1 MGLSNVRPT
10 SGELT
15 AIRWEVTDR
24 VATVW
29 LHRPH
34 RHNAW
39 TGTMHTEFRQV
50 MADLEHRDD
59 VRAVVVTGTPPAFCV
74 GGDSK
79 ALTDHGERGG
89 YDSGLPAEPAT
100 PGGGDRLDADMA
112 WQLGYRL
119 PIIAAVNGACAGVG
133 LSLVLFCDLRFVAAA
148 AKLTTAA
155 PKLGLPAEY
164 GASWMLPRLVGV
176 TRANDLLLSGRVV
189 TGAETADWGLWNGVE
204 ADGEATLEAARALR
218 SPARGDRR
226 PERRHDDQAPDRRRS
241 PAPRSRRLGHRFTP
255 PPRRSDGHRRVP
267 RRRRRPHREAPTHLL
282 SDEIPAHPSRHNL
295 ITPPAMRFR
304 PTPHATTSSHHQR

>member
-1 MGLSNVRPT
+1 MSATAPISDELS
-10 SGELT
+10 
-15 AIRWEVTDR
+15 AIRWEIADR

-39 TGTMHTEFRQV
+39 TGTMHAEYRRV
-50 MADLEHRDD
+50 MADIEHRDD

-79 ALTDHGERGG
+79 ALADHGERGG
-89 YDSGLPAEPAT
+89 YDSGLPSEPAR
-100 PGGGDRLDADMA
+100 PGGGAGLDADMV

-119 PIIAAVNGACAGVG
+119 PIIAAVNGACAGIG
-133 LSLVLFCDLRFVAAA
+133 LSLVLFCDLRFVAAS

-176 TRANDLLLSGRVV
+176 TRANDLLLSGRIV

-204 ADGEATLEAARALR
+204 ADGALTLAAARSYGRMLAATAGPNAVTMTKAQIAADLL
-218 SPARGDRR
+218 
-226 PERRHDDQAPDRRRS
+226 RHD
-241 PAPRSRRLGHRFTP
+241 PAESVADSLRLLDEAMGTAEYREGVAALTEKRP
-255 PPRRSDGHRRVP
+255 P
-267 RRRRRPHREAPTHLL
+267 T
-282 SDEIPAHPSRHNL
+282 
-295 ITPPAMRFR
+295 F
-304 PTPHATTSSHHQR
+304 

>member
-1 MGLSNVRPT
+1 MNTNDALT
-10 SGELT
+10 S
-15 AIRWEVTDR
+15 IRWRIADR

-89 YDSGLPAEPAT
+89 YDSGLAPEPAR
-100 PGGGDRLDADMA
+100 PGGGDRLDADVV

-119 PIIAAVNGACAGVG
+119 PIIAAVNGACAGIG
-133 LSLVLFCDLRFVAAA
+133 LSLVLFCDLRFVAAD

-164 GASWMLPRLVGV
+164 ASSWMLPRLVGA

-204 ADGEATLEAARALR
+204 ADGPATLDAAQRYGRLLAETTGPNAVTMTKRQIADDLLRHDPAASVADSLRLLDEAMATAEYREGVRALTEK
-218 SPARGDRR
+218 R
-226 PERRHDDQAPDRRRS
+226 PPN
-241 PAPRSRRLGHRFTP
+241 F
-255 PPRRSDGHRRVP
+255 
-267 RRRRRPHREAPTHLL
+267 
-282 SDEIPAHPSRHNL
+282 
-295 ITPPAMRFR
+295 
-304 PTPHATTSSHHQR
+304 

>member
-1 MGLSNVRPT
+1 VGLTDTAPMST
-10 SGELT
+10 TGELT
-15 AIRWEVTDR
+15 AIRWEVEDR

-39 TGTMHTEFRQV
+39 TGTMHAEFRQV

-59 VRAVVVTGTPPAFCV
+59 VRAVVVTGTPPAFSV
-74 GGDSK
+74 GGDST
-79 ALTDHGERGG
+79 ALDGHGERGG
-89 YDSGLPAEPAT
+89 YDSGLPAEPAR

-119 PIIAAVNGACAGVG
+119 PIIAAVNGACAGVA
-133 LSLVLFCDLRFVAAA
+133 LSLVLFCDLRFVSAT
-148 AKLTTAA
+148 AKITTAA

-189 TGAETADWGLWNGVE
+189 TGEETADWGLWNGVE
-204 ADGEATLEAARALR
+204 PDGEAALAAARRYGRLLAETVGPNAVTVTKRQITEDLLR
-218 SPARGDRR
+218 HDPSASVADSLRLLDEAMGNAEYREGVAAFIGRR
-226 PERRHDDQAPDRRRS
+226 P
-241 PAPRSRRLGHRFTP
+241 PRF
-255 PPRRSDGHRRVP
+255 
-267 RRRRRPHREAPTHLL
+267 
-282 SDEIPAHPSRHNL
+282 
-295 ITPPAMRFR
+295 
-304 PTPHATTSSHHQR
+304 

>member
-1 MGLSNVRPT
+1 LSDDARAAR
-10 SGELT
+10 GDELT
-15 AIRWEVTDR
+15 AIRWSVEGR

-39 TGTMHTEFRQV
+39 TGTMHAEYRQV
-50 MADLEHRDD
+50 MADLEHRGD

-79 ALTDHGERGG
+79 ALEGHGERGG
-89 YDSGLPAEPAT
+89 YDSGLPAEPAQ
-100 PGGGDRLDADMA
+100 PGNGPGVDERLDADFV

-133 LSLVLFCDLRFVAAA
+133 LALVLWCDLRFVADD

-155 PKLGLPAEY
+155 AKLGLPAEY
-164 GASWMLPRLVGV
+164 GMSWILPRLVGL
-176 TRANDLLLSGRVV
+176 TRANDLLLSSRVV

-204 ADGEATLEAARALR
+204 PDGEATLAAAQAYARLLASTTGPTAVTTTKRQLTADLLRHDPAASIADSLRLLDQAMGTAEYREGVSALTEK
-218 SPARGDRR
+218 RR
-226 PERRHDDQAPDRRRS
+226 PN
-241 PAPRSRRLGHRFTP
+241 F
-255 PPRRSDGHRRVP
+255 
-267 RRRRRPHREAPTHLL
+267 
-282 SDEIPAHPSRHNL
+282 
-295 ITPPAMRFR
+295 
-304 PTPHATTSSHHQR
+304 

>member
-1 MGLSNVRPT
+1 M
-10 SGELT
+10 
-15 AIRWEVTDR
+15 
-24 VATVW
+24 ATVW

-39 TGTMHTEFRQV
+39 TGTMHTEYRQV
-50 MADLEHRDD
+50 MAELEHRDD

-74 GGDSK
+74 GGDST
-79 ALTDHGERGG
+79 ALSGHGERGG
-89 YDSGLPAEPAT
+89 YDSGLPAEPAR

-133 LSLVLFCDLRFVAAA
+133 LSLALFCDLRFVSAT

-164 GASWMLPRLVGV
+164 GASWMLPRLIGI

-189 TGAETADWGLWNGVE
+189 TGEETADWGLWNGVE
-204 ADGEATLEAARALR
+204 TDGAATLAAALDY
-218 SPARGDRR
+218 ARLLADTVGPNAVTMTKRQIADDLL
-226 PERRHDDQAPDRRRS
+226 RHD
-241 PAPRSRRLGHRFTP
+241 PAASVVDSLRLLDEAMGTAEYREGVAALLEKRP
-255 PPRRSDGHRRVP
+255 P
-267 RRRRRPHREAPTHLL
+267 
-282 SDEIPAHPSRHNL
+282 N
-295 ITPPAMRFR
+295 F
-304 PTPHATTSSHHQR
+304 